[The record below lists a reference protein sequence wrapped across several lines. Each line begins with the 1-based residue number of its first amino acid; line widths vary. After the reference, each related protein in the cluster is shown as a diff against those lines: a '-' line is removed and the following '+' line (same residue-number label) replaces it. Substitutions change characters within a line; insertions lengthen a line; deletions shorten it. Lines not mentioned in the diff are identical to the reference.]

1 MRSGEPAGVPIGARE
16 DERSV
21 RKLMPIHNLVLFEF
35 TLKEGVRYWLYVRL
49 YCTSISYALASSITS

>member
-1 MRSGEPAGVPIGARE
+1 MRSGEPVGVPIGARE

-35 TLKEGVRYWLYVRL
+35 ILKEGVRYWLYVRL